1 MTFLAFHP
9 HHMVLG
15 CASNDGAS
23 RPGSTDQAG
32 HVNLFQMSG
41 RRDLLDSFSSAMSF
55 APFI

>member
-15 CASNDGAS
+15 CASNDGPS
-23 RPGSTDQAG
+23 RPGSTESAG

-41 RRDLLDSFSSAMSF
+41 RRDLLDSFSSSMSF